1 MQPPILD
8 QVRTSLV
15 EKRDGLW
22 QWLGRTS
29 PERKARTLGPGKEE
43 AVTAHLARLDKSI
56 SLAQVGDL
64 GRCIVCHETV
74 DTDRLVVDYTAMV
87 CLEHLSAEEASR
99 LEREIRL
106 AQTVQQALLPGEV
119 PTLAGVEIAAF
130 TRPAEFL
137 GGDYFDFLA
146 FQDGDVAWVIGD
158 VAGHGVSAGLQ
169 MAGVQ
174 ALCRAVIPMHQSP
187 ADAVLQIHKLF
198 VHNTRYTTF
207 VSLFLCA
214 YDPSRRAL
222 TYCNAGHNP
231 PLLLSAEGG
240 GGGLRW
246 LNPTGAAIGLVEDA
260 AYGEGKVNLGGGD
273 LLIMYTDG
281 VVEASGD
288 GAGMFGSERLV
299 QAVKPARGGSPG
311 DVIRSITRALEE
323 FVGRKQLPDDATLVV
338 CRVT

>member
-64 GRCIVCHETV
+64 GRCIVCQETV

-130 TRPAEFL
+130 TRPAEVL

-146 FQDGDVAWVIGD
+146 FQDGDVAW
-158 VAGHGVSAGLQ
+158 
-169 MAGVQ
+169 
-174 ALCRAVIPMHQSP
+174 
-187 ADAVLQIHKLF
+187 
-198 VHNTRYTTF
+198 
-207 VSLFLCA
+207 
-214 YDPSRRAL
+214 
-222 TYCNAGHNP
+222 
-231 PLLLSAEGG
+231 
-240 GGGLRW
+240 
-246 LNPTGAAIGLVEDA
+246 
-260 AYGEGKVNLGGGD
+260 
-273 LLIMYTDG
+273 
-281 VVEASGD
+281 
-288 GAGMFGSERLV
+288 
-299 QAVKPARGGSPG
+299 
-311 DVIRSITRALEE
+311 
-323 FVGRKQLPDDATLVV
+323 
-338 CRVT
+338 